1 MMKRYYGV
9 NGEGA
14 GKSVIGRKNSV
25 CQGPEFR
32 VEKKSGALD
41 IRRNSV

>member
-25 CQGPEFR
+25 CQSPDFR
-32 VEKKSGALD
+32 VGKKSGALD
-41 IRRNSV
+41 TRRNSV

>member
-9 NGEGA
+9 NGEG
-14 GKSVIGRKNSV
+14 GKSVIGRKNSI

-32 VEKKSGALD
+32 VEKKFGAFD
-41 IRRNSV
+41 TRRNSV